1 MSMSGTKKS
10 EEEDSVPLLSVV
22 TPAFNESE
30 NIRALHDQLRSTLSD
45 NHIKWEWII
54 VDDHSLDDSFLIIQ
68 SLAAKHQNIRGVR
81 LAQNAGS
88 HMALACG
95 IELARGECTVVIAGD
110 LQDPPQLI
118 PELIKKWKG
127 GAGVVWAARE
137 KREGEKFSTKVLSHA
152 YYWIVRKFI
161 GIENTPVLGA
171 DFFLLDRRAADALN
185 KYGETHVSILALI
198 ARMGFQQETIFYN
211 KRKRGKG
218 KSGWTLEKK
227 LKLVI
232 DSLISFT
239 YKPIRLMSYLGG
251 ITALAG
257 FGFAIQ
263 VIINAITGNPT
274 EGWTSLMVVILL
286 IGGIQMIMLGVLG
299 EYLWRTLD
307 ESRLRP
313 RFLIE
318 KEVGFKKDHSD
329 TVRLNSPRSIS

>member
-1 MSMSGTKKS
+1 MPESKELGQGESM
-10 EEEDSVPLLSVV
+10 PLLSVV
-22 TPAFNESE
+22 TPVFNESE
-30 NIRALHDQLRSTLSD
+30 NLKALHDQLRSTLLD
-45 NHIKWEWII
+45 NNINWEWIL
-54 VDDHSLDDSFLIIQ
+54 VDDHSPDNSFEIIQ
-68 SLAAKHQNIRGVR
+68 TLASKHQNIRGVR

-95 IELARGECTVVIAGD
+95 IQLAQGQCTVVIAGD

-118 PELIKKWKG
+118 PELLKKWKK

-137 KREGEKFSTKVLSHA
+137 KREGEKFSTKVLSQA

-185 KYGETHVSILALI
+185 KYGETNVSILALI

-251 ITALAG
+251 LTALAG

-263 VIINAITGNPT
+263 VIINAIIGNPT

-318 KEVGFKKDHSD
+318 KEVGFKKDHNNS
-329 TVRLNSPRSIS
+329 VVLNSSQVIS

>member
-1 MSMSGTKKS
+1 MPESKELGQGESM
-10 EEEDSVPLLSVV
+10 PLLSVV
-22 TPAFNESE
+22 TPVFNESE
-30 NIRALHDQLRSTLSD
+30 NLKALHDQLRSTLLD
-45 NHIKWEWII
+45 NNINWEWIL
-54 VDDHSLDDSFLIIQ
+54 VDDHSLDNSFEIIQ
-68 SLAAKHQNIRGVR
+68 TLASKHQNIRGVR

-95 IELARGECTVVIAGD
+95 IQLAQGQCTVVIAGD

-118 PELIKKWKG
+118 PELLKKWKK

-137 KREGEKFSTKVLSHA
+137 KREGEKFSTKVLSQA

-251 ITALAG
+251 LTALAG

-263 VIINAITGNPT
+263 VIINAIIGNPT

-318 KEVGFKKDHSD
+318 KEVGFKKDHNNS
-329 TVRLNSPRSIS
+329 VVLNSSQVIS